1 MSEFEKTWKGG
12 GTNFGGRL
20 KESLQPQKDLK
31 RKVHHAVRAMD
42 NQGRRM
48 DTNIVGLQQKDR
60 QYYGKIVEA
69 LKQADK
75 DRATFYANELAEVR
89 KTLRSMRQAKLALEQ
104 VSLRLTTVKDVGD
117 LASTLGPAISVLRSL
132 RGALSGVFPSVDEEF
147 GAISDLMH
155 TLVSDVGQMGGI
167 GVSATT
173 ATEEAE
179 KILKD
184 AERQVE
190 TDMKE
195 QLPSVP
201 EMEGT
206 TGIQF

>member
-1 MSEFEKTWKGG
+1 MSDFEKTWKGG
-12 GTNFGGRL
+12 GSNFGGRL
-20 KESLQPQKDLK
+20 KETLQPQKDLK
-31 RKVHHAVRAMD
+31 RKVNHAVRAMD

-69 LKQADK
+69 LKQSDK